1 MSINQ
6 LIISKHILSKGL
18 ILWTLTLE
26 HFALTFPTIPTN
38 SSSSPFSTFWHVLC
52 FWPGYLVSF
61 SSCFG
66 TTGSALL
73 TKSNSSFQ
81 TIAFPSL
88 TQENKIRTLLWPQK
102 REFIC
107 LWRNVHLQAD
117 HLETLPKQCMKRSCS
132 DTLLGSQVT
141 CAAAGTHSSGKP
153 RAMDLPVLHTQKL
166 CLLGSCKV
174 PSKST
179 GLTVLCRFWNK
190 WTATGFLYNCYIN
203 PEHSWEK
210 LEKTRP

>member
-1 MSINQ
+1 MSVNQ

-26 HFALTFPTIPTN
+26 HFALTFPTVPTN

-102 REFIC
+102 SLSACGEMSTSKLTI
-107 LWRNVHLQAD
+107 WRPFPSSAWRGPAVTHSWALRWLVQLQALTALAS
-117 HLETLPKQCMKRSCS
+117 HEPW
-132 DTLLGSQVT
+132 T
-141 CAAAGTHSSGKP
+141 C
-153 RAMDLPVLHTQKL
+153 L
-166 CLLGSCKV
+166 
-174 PSKST
+174 
-179 GLTVLCRFWNK
+179 
-190 WTATGFLYNCYIN
+190 CYI
-203 PEHSWEK
+203 HKSSVC
-210 LEKTRP
+210 